1 MARRWLVLLAGLCLL
16 PGCAGTGDPGAG
28 QGGGD
33 TTVRN
38 AVSAEAV
45 TLSEPLATRPR
56 LIVYRPRLASR
67 ADVRVQPGD
76 RAGTVDAYLALLAP
90 AHTGFAT
97 TVQPT
102 LYWYVESSP
111 GPELVVTLTALDAVE
126 PLLETRLSPAVAGI
140 QSLSLAEQGVRL
152 EPGVEYEWHVALVV
166 DPEHRSRDLLGTGAV
181 QVLGD
186 ASGPPVGAA
195 ALERAVWY
203 AENGFWYDALAVL
216 QEAVEQNDALART
229 ARDELLDQVDLGGV
243 TERL

>member
-1 MARRWLVLLAGLCLL
+1 MGRRWPGLLAGFCLL
-16 PGCAGTGDPGAG
+16 LGCAGTGDP
-28 QGGGD
+28 QGSGD
-33 TTVRN
+33 TALQGAAPTAGTN
-38 AVSAEAV
+38 L

-76 RAGTVDAYLALLAP
+76 RAGTVGAYLTVLAP

-97 TVQPT
+97 TLQPT
-102 LYWYVESSP
+102 LYWYVESPP
-111 GPELVVTLTALDAVE
+111 GPELVLTLTALDAVE

-152 EPGVEYEWHVALVV
+152 EPGIEYEWHVALVV

-181 QVLGD
+181 QVLGG
-186 ASGPPVGAA
+186 AGAPPAGAA

-203 AENGFWYDALAVL
+203 ADNGFWYDALAVL
-216 QEAVEQNDALART
+216 QDAIEQNDALARE
-229 ARDELLDQVDLGGV
+229 ARDELLAQVALTGV
-243 TERL
+243 ADRL